1 MAFLASAVV
10 GVVSALNSVECS
22 PEAPASTLRWT
33 SLLEQSDDES
43 WLVDI
48 TKLQLPVIPN
58 RPSSLNV
65 IQSINYQVQQ
75 LKQHFAKSQDA
86 DDVPL
91 FSFDVDEAAHINP
104 LNIHDLVDMLEE
116 ELDEA
121 HYENLDDVEY
131 FDCQDENIDP
141 DFNLFELDDA
151 DEDEYF
157 DCIDFVEELE
167 ENMVMEHAAVISTNI
182 WPSCLMLFLLTFYN
196 ILIMNA
202 VEILVA
208 FILIYFLHL
217 FMQDTA
223 AVIDSC
229 LFRTKYLRKLKEIVI
244 EFQNDMAHGRTWQSL
259 CSEKVQ
265 LLEELKKDFQD
276 FKNFRKLQLFFEYGD
291 NGL

>member
-1 MAFLASAVV
+1 MALIASAVV
-10 GVVSALNSVECS
+10 GVVSALNSVKCS
-22 PEAPASTLRWT
+22 PEAPASTLQWT

-65 IQSINYQVQQ
+65 IQSINNQVQQ
-75 LKQHFAKSQDA
+75 LKQHFANSQDA
-86 DDVPL
+86 DDIPIIA
-91 FSFDVDEAAHINP
+91 FGMDEAAQRNINP
-104 LNIHDLVDMLEE
+104 LIIHDLVDMLEE

-121 HYENLDDVEY
+121 HYENLEDFEQY
-131 FDCQDENIDP
+131 FDCNDENIDP
-141 DFNLFELDDA
+141 GFNLFEVDDF

-167 ENMVMEHAAVISTNI
+167 EIMVMEHAAVISTNI
-182 WPSCLMLFLLTFYN
+182 WPSCLILLLLTFYN

-202 VEILVA
+202 VEILAA

-229 LFRTKYLRKLKEIVI
+229 LFRTKYMRKLKEIVT
-244 EFQNDMAHGRTWQSL
+244 EFQNNMAHGRTWQSL
-259 CSEKVQ
+259 SSGKLQ
-265 LLEELKKDFQD
+265 LLKELKKDFQD
-276 FKNFRKLQLFFEYGD
+276 YKNFRKLQLFFD
-291 NGL
+291 LD